1 MTCDFSLR
9 HYEEILRAAQTGGYR
24 FVQFDKAPEAGDVFV
39 RHDVDLSLDAALE
52 MAELEAR
59 LGVRATYFL
68 MTQSVFYNLASA
80 EGEWAAVHLRELGH
94 SVGLHAVY
102 PRAEHDVRFDRVM
115 AWHNPDP
122 GYMFDPVGGLV
133 NVMAE
138 PHFSREHYRSDSNHS
153 WRNGCPHA
161 ELAAGDFEWLQLL
174 VHPELWAYEG
184 ATMRQSMETMLRH
197 EEDRDWERLAEDR
210 IDLS

>member
-9 HYEEILRAAQTGGYR
+9 HYEEILHAAQAGGYR
-24 FVQFDKAPEAGDVFV
+24 FVHFDKAPAEGDLFL
-39 RHDVDLSLDAALE
+39 RHDVDLSLDAAVK
-52 MAELEAR
+52 MAELEAG

-68 MTQSVFYNLASA
+68 MTQSVFYNLASP
-80 EGEWAAVHLRELGH
+80 EGEWAIPHLRQLGH

-102 PRAEHDVRFDRVM
+102 PRAEHDARFDRAM

-122 GYMFDPVGGLV
+122 GYMFDAVGGLV

-138 PHFSREHYRSDSNHS
+138 PHFDSDRYRSDSNHN
-153 WRNGCPHA
+153 WRNGCPHE
-161 ELAAGDFEWLQLL
+161 ELAAGAFTWLQLL
-174 VHPELWAYEG
+174 IHPELWVYEG
-184 ATMRQSMETMLRH
+184 ATMRASMEAMLTH
-197 EEDRDWERLAEDR
+197 ERERDWERLAEDR